1 MKKFFKTFGGV
12 LMGIVV
18 VFGILSVLCNTLL
31 AGTPLASALQQLGG
45 GAGATAANV
54 ALDASGIKGKIDG
67 ELRSH
72 AGDIAA
78 ATGLSEGQVEDIINQ
93 IDISSWS
100 VTTLPADATVAGS
113 FQTSYQGTNVTVTT
127 YTDPS
132 YVSISPWGQ
141 TITLAGPRARK
152 TTFPTSRIFRAAT
165 LKARYSSSLHPA
177 VRALRRLWKVWPSAR
192 NRLLEQAQP
201 ARSRRLKQDLSRD
214 NLHRLSIWHIP
225 HPSTQ

>member
-18 VFGILSVLCNTLL
+18 VFGILSVLCSTLL
-31 AGTPLASALQQLGG
+31 AGTPLASTLQQLGG

-54 ALDASGIKGKIDG
+54 ALDASGIKGKLDS

-93 IDISSWS
+93 IDIK
-100 VTTLPADATVAGS
+100 A
-113 FQTSYQGTNVTVTT
+113 QTSRSQPTQTHRMS
-127 YTDPS
+127 PS
-132 YVSISPWGQ
+132 APGVRP
-141 TITLAGPRARK
+141 LRLPCPKARK

-165 LKARYSSSLHPA
+165 LKARYSSSFHPA

-192 NRLLEQAQP
+192 NRLPEPARP

>member
-54 ALDASGIKGKIDG
+54 ALDASGIKGKLDS

-78 ATGLSEGQVEDIINQ
+78 ATGLSEGQVEDII
-93 IDISSWS
+93 
-100 VTTLPADATVAGS
+100 PADATVAGS

-141 TITLAGPRARK
+141 TITLAVPE
-152 TTFPTSRIFRAAT
+152 
-165 LKARYSSSLHPA
+165 SSQNYVSY
-177 VRALRRLWKVWPSAR
+177 
-192 NRLLEQAQP
+192 
-201 ARSRRLKQDLSRD
+201 LSY
-214 NLHRLSIWHIP
+214 L
-225 HPSTQ
+225 

>member
-31 AGTPLASALQQLGG
+31 AGTPLASALQQLEG

-54 ALDASGIKGKIDG
+54 ALDASGIKGKIDS

-132 YVSISPWGQ
+132 YVSINPWGQ
-141 TITLAGPRARK
+141 TITLAVPE
-152 TTFPTSRIFRAAT
+152 
-165 LKARYSSSLHPA
+165 SSQNYVSY
-177 VRALRRLWKVWPSAR
+177 
-192 NRLLEQAQP
+192 
-201 ARSRRLKQDLSRD
+201 LSY
-214 NLHRLSIWHIP
+214 L
-225 HPSTQ
+225 

>member
-18 VFGILSVLCNTLL
+18 VFGILSVLCSTLL
-31 AGTPLASALQQLGG
+31 AGTPLASTLQQLGG

-54 ALDASGIKGKIDG
+54 ALDASGIKGKLDS

-78 ATGLSEGQVEDIINQ
+78 ATGLPEGQVEDIINQ

-113 FQTSYQGTNVTVTT
+113 FQTSYQGTIVTVTT

-132 YVSISPWGQ
+132 YVSINPWGQ
-141 TITLAGPRARK
+141 TITLAVPE
-152 TTFPTSRIFRAAT
+152 
-165 LKARYSSSLHPA
+165 SSQNYVSY
-177 VRALRRLWKVWPSAR
+177 
-192 NRLLEQAQP
+192 
-201 ARSRRLKQDLSRD
+201 LSY
-214 NLHRLSIWHIP
+214 L
-225 HPSTQ
+225 

>member
-1 MKKFFKTFGGV
+1 MKKF
-12 LMGIVV
+12 LR
-18 VFGILSVLCNTLL
+18 
-31 AGTPLASALQQLGG
+31 PLAACSWASSLSLASFPYCATRYLQEPVGIHPPAAWG

-141 TITLAGPRARK
+141 SPLRLPC
-152 TTFPTSRIFRAAT
+152 P
-165 LKARYSSSLHPA
+165 SSQNYVSY
-177 VRALRRLWKVWPSAR
+177 
-192 NRLLEQAQP
+192 
-201 ARSRRLKQDLSRD
+201 LSY
-214 NLHRLSIWHIP
+214 L
-225 HPSTQ
+225 

>member
-18 VFGILSVLCNTLL
+18 VFGILSVLCSTLL
-31 AGTPLASALQQLGG
+31 AGTPLASTLQQLGG

-54 ALDASGIKGKIDG
+54 ALDASGIKGKLDS

-78 ATGLSEGQVEDIINQ
+78 ATGLSEDIINQ

-141 TITLAGPRARK
+141 TITLAVPE
-152 TTFPTSRIFRAAT
+152 
-165 LKARYSSSLHPA
+165 SSQTYVSY
-177 VRALRRLWKVWPSAR
+177 
-192 NRLLEQAQP
+192 
-201 ARSRRLKQDLSRD
+201 LSY
-214 NLHRLSIWHIP
+214 L
-225 HPSTQ
+225 